1 MPQNQRTVA
10 IIQARLGS
18 TRLPG
23 KVLRDIAGKTMIQR
37 VVERVQ
43 QANTLDEIVIAT
55 TNEPADQELVDFCES
70 QAWNVFIGREHDV
83 LDRYVK
89 TAKKHSA
96 DRIVRITSDCPLIEP
111 TIIDQV
117 VNSLGD
123 HDYACN
129 FHPLRRFPQGLDCEI
144 LTRSTLEKIDQLA
157 NQQRYREHV
166 TLYVYRNETRFSIGS
181 VLSEEDHSYLRW
193 TVDTAEDL
201 ELVRTIYEYFEQS
214 LGESNFTWEQ
224 IITACHSH
232 PEWLEINQHTK
243 QKVA

>member
-1 MPQNQRTVA
+1 MSQEQRTVA

-70 QAWNVFIGREHDV
+70 QSWNVFTGSEYDV

-89 TAKKHSA
+89 TAKEYSA

-117 VNSLGD
+117 VNSLGH

-157 NQQRYREHV
+157 NQQR
-166 TLYVYRNETRFSIGS
+166 
-181 VLSEEDHSYLRW
+181 
-193 TVDTAEDL
+193 
-201 ELVRTIYEYFEQS
+201 
-214 LGESNFTWEQ
+214 
-224 IITACHSH
+224 
-232 PEWLEINQHTK
+232 
-243 QKVA
+243 KVAHDRLLRTRRMRQCRPATNLFKLCLPLARLTQLRTGADAAPHLHFMYDYRRWAGQLYAYKLRRIPVRPSLC

>member
-1 MPQNQRTVA
+1 MSQEQRTVA

-70 QAWNVFIGREHDV
+70 QSWNVFTGSEHDV

-89 TAKKHSA
+89 TAKEYSA

-111 TIIDQV
+111 TTV
-117 VNSLGD
+117 SYT
-123 HDYACN
+123 H
-129 FHPLRRFPQGLDCEI
+129 
-144 LTRSTLEKIDQLA
+144 LTLPTIC
-157 NQQRYREHV
+157 
-166 TLYVYRNETRFSIGS
+166 S
-181 VLSEEDHSYLRW
+181 V
-193 TVDTAEDL
+193 
-201 ELVRTIYEYFEQS
+201 
-214 LGESNFTWEQ
+214 
-224 IITACHSH
+224 
-232 PEWLEINQHTK
+232 
-243 QKVA
+243 